1 MPEQEETKHF
11 VYIGRYDKDVS
22 SVKIGIASDLE
33 RRRKEYNSATGIS
46 KSNRFY
52 FLCTFEVKDA
62 RKIENDIKKE
72 FGTLRENGS
81 QEVYFCNNYFLE
93 KYVEF
98 IKQHKLFVKV
108 LPVAKEDEKIVKK
121 IEIIKKLVPVET
133 LSMEERGITPKEI
146 LQQAKGA
153 NYDEFYTRYEDI
165 EKEVAHYPKS
175 IWKNKVVFCN
185 CDDAVDTDG
194 RRCSAFTLFF
204 WKNFEKLGLKKLI
217 CTHYSG
223 GVDLFHQGSK
233 GYVFT
238 AESGWQEFPTKEDL
252 EKYKEYKKNYDGSF
266 DSPLSVKILNEQ
278 ADIVCTNPPF
288 SKAIQYW
295 DLLIKSK
302 KKFLIL
308 SNITNCINTAFIPYF
323 KNKQAWAGYEEV
335 DWFQN
340 PKRQLTRAAA
350 FWFTN
355 FPIKKRPKWELLK
368 FVKLKDIPDNCKT
381 YDDSKTLL
389 VDNGYIPTDYKKPFA
404 VSTRPILNGVLEKG
418 YSIVKIKQ
426 YEPYIDNKRKFSR
439 VLIQKDDTTK

>member
-52 FLCTFEVKDA
+52 FIFTCEVEDA
-62 RKIENDIKKE
+62 RRIENDIKKE

-81 QEVYFCNNYFLE
+81 QEVYFCNDHFLE
-93 KYVEF
+93 QYINF

-133 LSMEERGITPKEI
+133 PTMKERGVKRIDI
-146 LQQAKGA
+146 MNSAKKA
-153 NYDEFYTRYEDI
+153 KNDEFYTRYEDI
-165 EKEVAHYPKS
+165 EKEVANYPKS
-175 IWKNKVVFCN
+175 TWKDKVVFCN
-185 CDDAVDTDG
+185 CDDAVDTDD
-194 RRCSAFTLFF
+194 RRCSAFSLFF
-204 WKNFEKLGLKKLI
+204 CKNFEKLGLKKLI

-223 GVDLFHQGSK
+223 GVDLFHQGSV

-238 AESGWQEFPTKEDL
+238 AEHGWQEFPTKDDI
-252 EKYKEYKKNYDGSF
+252 EKYKKYIKNYDGSF
-266 DSPLSVKILNEQ
+266 DSPLSIKILNEE

-288 SKAIQYW
+288 SKSIQYW

-308 SNITNCINTAFIPYF
+308 SNIRIAIHSAYLKYF
-323 KNKQAWAGYEEV
+323 KNKKAWAGYEEV

-355 FPIKKRPKWELLK
+355 LPIKKRPKWELLK
-368 FVKLKDIPDNCKT
+368 FVKLKDIPEDCKT

-404 VSTRPILNGVLEKG
+404 VSARPILNGVLEKG
-418 YSIVKIKQ
+418 YSLISEKE
-426 YEPYIDNKRKFSR
+426 YLPYVNGESKFSR
-439 VLIQKDDTTK
+439 VLIQKDNTTK

>member
-1 MPEQEETKHF
+1 MPEQEELKHF
-11 VYIGRYDKDVS
+11 VYIGRYEKDVS
-22 SVKIGIASDLE
+22 TVKIGIASDLE

-52 FLCTFEVKDA
+52 FIFTCEVEDA

-72 FGTLRENGS
+72 FGNLRENGS

-93 KYVEF
+93 SYINF
-98 IKQHKLFVKV
+98 IKNHKLFIKT

-185 CDDAVDTDG
+185 CDDAVDKDD
-194 RRCSAFTLFF
+194 RRCSAFALFF
-204 WKNFEKLGLKKLI
+204 FNNFEKLGLKKLI
-217 CTHYSG
+217 CTHYAG
-223 GVDLFHQGSK
+223 GIDLFHQGAV

-238 AESGWQEFPTKEDL
+238 TKGGWQEFPTKEER
-252 EKYKEYKKNYDGSF
+252 EKGKEYIKNYDGSF
-266 DSPLSVKILNEQ
+266 DSKLSIKILNEE

-288 SKAIQYW
+288 SKAIDYW
-295 DLLIKSK
+295 KLLIKSK

-355 FPIKKRPKWELLK
+355 IPIKKRPKWELLK
-368 FVKLKDIPDNCKT
+368 FVKLKDIPEDCKT

-389 VDNGYIPTDYKKPFA
+389 VDKGYIPIDYKKPFA
-404 VSTRPILNGVLEKG
+404 VSTRPILNGILEKG
-418 YSIVKIKQ
+418 YSIVKNKQ
-426 YEPYIDNKRKFSR
+426 YEPYINNSRKFSR